1 VYKDADLPALEKT
14 PLKATLCS
22 KELYAVDR
30 HRPYTVE
37 RHRADAVERHR
48 ADAVERHRADAVE
61 RHRPYAVD
69 RLVVLK
75 LIDARCVLTMTS
87 ATPDVLST
95 LFSNRA
101 LRAPAF
107 SLRVD
112 THRVAALRP
121 HAPQGASDFPTGH
134 SRASRGA
141 TQPSVRHAPIFPDA
155 SRFIHA
161 PLSFDRYRT
170 LMCPLDFGYNPQTRC
185 PKTDSDLL
193 VFLEI

>member
-1 VYKDADLPALEKT
+1 
-14 PLKATLCS
+14 
-22 KELYAVDR
+22 VDR

-48 ADAVERHRADAVE
+48 PYTVE

-134 SRASRGA
+134 SRASRGIPFPYRA
-141 TQPSVRHAPIFPDA
+141 LTLLTGRHAALRAARAHFSRCLQVHSRPALVRSLSNPHVPSRLWLQPSN
-155 SRFIHA
+155 
-161 PLSFDRYRT
+161 PLSEDR
-170 LMCPLDFGYNPQTRC
+170 L
-185 PKTDSDLL
+185 
-193 VFLEI
+193 